1 MAKRQKQLDII
12 RLKNA
17 VFYAYHGVLADEQ
30 SLGGKFEVDID
41 LYCDLQKGAISDR
54 LEDTI
59 DYERVYSYV
68 RQLVEDKKHFLLE
81 SLAGSIAKSILKNFR
96 KVEKVTVR
104 IRKPGVPIKG
114 IIDYVEV
121 EMTEERTKRV

>member
-1 MAKRQKQLDII
+1 MAKRKKHLDVI

-30 SLGGKFEVDID
+30 SLGGRFEVDIEM
-41 LYCDLQKGAISDR
+41 YCDLQKSAASDR

-59 DYERVYSYV
+59 DYESVYSHV
-68 RQLVEDKKHFLLE
+68 RQLVEEKKHFLLE
-81 SLAGSIAKSILKNFR
+81 SLAGSITKGILQNFR
-96 KVEKVTVR
+96 RVEKVTVR

>member
-12 RLKNA
+12 RLRNA